1 MHIDSKTLNVFI
13 SKLWI
18 HYIHHMIHSLQDT
31 YWWWWWKSFGKG
43 AEKKETLLDTPSLLK
58 GLWLADPL
66 QKSSSFFMVASFSQ
80 LGVKKLANQYIL
92 PKAVNRRLYGS
103 FTPLERGLLSWMLF
117 MTYFWLNR
125 PHGGVNILRI
135 CTTVA
140 LFLRKKELQSLLLLL
155 RKKLMQLKIMWI

>member
-1 MHIDSKTLNVFI
+1 
-13 SKLWI
+13 
-18 HYIHHMIHSLQDT
+18 MIHSLQDT
-31 YWWWWWKSFGKG
+31 YWWWWWKSFGKR

-58 GLWLADPL
+58 GIWLADPL

-140 LFLRKKELQSLLLLL
+140 LFLRKKNYNLFYFIG
-155 RKKLMQLKIMWI
+155 KKVKMQLKIMWI